1 MQAITQLITEAS
13 ARGGCV
19 EFKSTLPEKGD
30 TRKGKVVNELKN
42 KAKANTVEE
51 SRCGET
57 QEDNI

>member
-1 MQAITQLITEAS
+1 MNNRRKAAS

-51 SRCGET
+51 SRYLVP
-57 QEDNI
+57 